1 MNSRIVLHHLVVF
14 FLSLLGFLFLFQWLI
29 PAAAPRLEQ
38 GRTASGETRAFY
50 YVALGD
56 SLTQGVGDK
65 TGQGGFVPLLAQ
77 NLVNDYGYQVTYDNY
92 GVSGNTSQQVLKRMD
107 EAEIVN
113 SLKKADMMTLTVGG
127 NDLRHAILD
136 NITNL
141 EISVFDKPAQE
152 YSERLLKIIDKART
166 DNPNLPIY
174 VIGIYNPFYL
184 NFPELTEMQ
193 TIVDDWNQVT
203 VSTVD
208 QLDGVYFVPIN
219 ELLYKG
225 LDGEKGISQAYS
237 MPSRVA
243 NNLLAEEDSFHPNN
257 TGYEIM
263 NKAVME
269 AIRETKEHWKHQ

>member
-1 MNSRIVLHHLVVF
+1 M
-14 FLSLLGFLFLFQWLI
+14 
-29 PAAAPRLEQ
+29 
-38 GRTASGETRAFY
+38 
-50 YVALGD
+50 
-56 SLTQGVGDK
+56 TQGVGDK

-107 EAEIVN
+107 EVEIVN

-152 YSERLLKIIDKART
+152 YSKRLLKIIDKART

-174 VIGIYNPFYL
+174 VVGIYNPFYL

-193 TIVDDWNQVT
+193 TVVDDWNQVT
-203 VSTVD
+203 ASTVD

-219 ELLYKG
+219 DLLYKG

-237 MPSRVA
+237 TPSRVA

-263 NKAVME
+263 NNAVME
-269 AIRETKEHWKHQ
+269 VIRETKEQWKHQ